1 MSIKLPLNGRSM
13 STNSRSWKK
22 SFLFFQC
29 FSFWDEPLSSRD
41 IWGGGDVAA
50 QRCFRC
56 YLPRP
61 APRPPEIT
69 MMLTT
74 QMVMLRMLMLS
85 SWFVILVFFKVIS
98 SYYEDLSVLIVQ
110 VDIVQFTCPSISKLN
125 LNRKSRTSGKINFH
139 RLIPRRI
146 GLLCVIEG
154 CRSQI
159 CHINL
164 FSELAPDRKPM

>member
-1 MSIKLPLNGRSM
+1 MPGQDIISLGQDIIQDIIMDKILSASAIVPHHILSHKYLDNVYNNGYHTHVLRSIECQSNYRWTEDPCRQ
-13 STNSRSWKK
+13 TPDPETK
-22 SFLFFQC
+22 SFYSFNVF

-41 IWGGGDVAA
+41 IWGDGDVAA

-85 SWFVILVFFKVIS
+85 SCFVILVFFILWRLVCL
-98 SYYEDLSVLIVQ
+98 D
-110 VDIVQFTCPSISKLN
+110 CPSGHCPVHLS
-125 LNRKSRTSGKINFH
+125 FY
-139 RLIPRRI
+139 
-146 GLLCVIEG
+146 
-154 CRSQI
+154 
-159 CHINL
+159 
-164 FSELAPDRKPM
+164 F

>member
-1 MSIKLPLNGRSM
+1 
-13 STNSRSWKK
+13 
-22 SFLFFQC
+22 
-29 FSFWDEPLSSRD
+29 
-41 IWGGGDVAA
+41 
-50 QRCFRC
+50 
-56 YLPRP
+56 
-61 APRPPEIT
+61 
-69 MMLTT
+69 MMLTA
-74 QMVMLRMLMLS
+74 QMVMLRMLLMLS

-125 LNRKSRTSGKINFH
+125 LNKRSGTSGKINFH